1 MELISQFDGGTG
13 DLLSRSKDSREGA
26 LENGLLEVGWFGH
39 QQALVDQERSI
50 RRCRNLR
57 CEANHHP
64 SILIAARMK
73 KRWQERME
81 AL

>member
-1 MELISQFDGGTG
+1 MESISQFDVGTG
-13 DLLSRSKDSREGA
+13 DLLSRSEDSREGA

-50 RRCRNLR
+50 GRCRNLR
-57 CEANHHP
+57 CEARHHL
-64 SILIAARMK
+64 SILIAARLK